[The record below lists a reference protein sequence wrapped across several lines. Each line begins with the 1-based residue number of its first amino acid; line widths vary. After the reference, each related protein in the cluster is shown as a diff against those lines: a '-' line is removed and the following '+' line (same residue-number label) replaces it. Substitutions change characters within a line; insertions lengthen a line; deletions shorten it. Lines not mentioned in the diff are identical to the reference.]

1 VAGSRTGVSAIQL
14 DLKIK
19 QLSIDLI
26 EKTIEQARSARMII
40 LDKMQSVMPTVRAEM
55 SPYAPRIVTL
65 QIPQEKIGEII
76 GPGGKTIRK
85 MIEESGVSSIDIEED
100 GKVIVA
106 SPDKDALEIAVG
118 MIKALTEEPEI
129 GKIYEATVKRIMNFG
144 AFVEFIPGREG
155 LVHVSELANKFVK
168 DVNEII
174 KVGDKFKVKLMEKD
188 KEGRFNL
195 SKKQAETA
203 A

>member
-1 VAGSRTGVSAIQL
+1 
-14 DLKIK
+14 
-19 QLSIDLI
+19 
-26 EKTIEQARSARMII
+26 
-40 LDKMQSVMPTVRAEM
+40 
-55 SPYAPRIVTL
+55 
-65 QIPQEKIGEII
+65 
-76 GPGGKTIRK
+76 
-85 MIEESGVSSIDIEED
+85 
-100 GKVIVA
+100 
-106 SPDKDALEIAVG
+106 
-118 MIKALTEEPEI
+118 
-129 GKIYEATVKRIMNFG
+129 MNFG

>member
-1 VAGSRTGVSAIQL
+1 L

-19 QLSIDLI
+19 ELSIELI
-26 EKTIEQARSARMII
+26 EKTIQQAKEARMII
-40 LDKMQSVMPTVRAEM
+40 LDKMHAVMPTVRAEM
-55 SPYAPRIVTL
+55 SPYAPRIETI
-65 QIPQEKIGEII
+65 QIPQDKIGEII
-76 GPGGKTIRK
+76 GPGGKNIRR
-85 MIEESGVSSIDIEED
+85 MIEESGVTSIDIEED

-106 SPDKDALEIAVG
+106 SPDKDALEKAVN
-118 MIKALTEEPEI
+118 MIKALTEEPEV

-188 KEGRFNL
+188 EQGRFNL
-195 SKKQAETA
+195 SKKQAEIGS
-203 A
+203 